1 MNGVNETNKTN
12 TSNELFTA
20 DKIEAVKQEGRSL
33 VRECI
38 KERSRFSRVF
48 ETKNGEKA
56 AVIYPKAVHFK
67 KDDAWEAI
75 DNTLVLSKDQ
85 LAYENAQGRMK
96 VRIARMPKQTDHKK
110 KMMLLNLE
118 EHQNANSALQD
129 QTEEKSGIIELAS
142 VEKDGFMISWGLKTQ
157 EEKMQEEK
165 PAMLSQMNES
175 EVAEVPV
182 EFKPNPVSIQTAE
195 EKLLKLS
202 KLSSAGYFREIL
214 PGMDIRYRL
223 ESEVMKEEI
232 ILKKK
237 EAAAETITF
246 VMKHPG
252 LSMHVLV
259 DGSVALCKMQGECEN
274 AVTENDEHLANHA
287 ESSDKNAVFFLD
299 APILFDKNGEVVKA
313 AYQIEKGQGISEI
326 TIRMDLSWLLD
337 ENRAYPITVDPT
349 VRIEKKQT
357 TIDDAFVR
365 SKDPNILILATY
377 PAETMKQILSG
388 TFGAVLF
395 SALILLP
402 AVFIGNPQILLIIT
416 TKVFVSV
423 TLIGILSAGTSW
435 NKLTASLR
443 SFHIPDIFIFT
454 LDITLKYIAVLGEI
468 CMEILTSLRLRSV
481 GQNRKKAQSFSGIL
495 GISFLKSREMAE
507 EMYAAMCC
515 RGFVGEYKTQKTSTF
530 RKQDILSLLL
540 MIGVTGIFIYFEGLW
555 K

>member
-1 MNGVNETNKTN
+1 MVGGT
-12 TSNELFTA
+12 
-20 DKIEAVKQEGRSL
+20 
-33 VRECI
+33 
-38 KERSRFSRVF
+38 
-48 ETKNGEKA
+48 
-56 AVIYPKAVHFK
+56 
-67 KDDAWEAI
+67 
-75 DNTLVLSKDQ
+75 
-85 LAYENAQGRMK
+85 
-96 VRIARMPKQTDHKK
+96 
-110 KMMLLNLE
+110 
-118 EHQNANSALQD
+118 
-129 QTEEKSGIIELAS
+129 
-142 VEKDGFMISWGLKTQ
+142 
-157 EEKMQEEK
+157 
-165 PAMLSQMNES
+165 
-175 EVAEVPV
+175 
-182 EFKPNPVSIQTAE
+182 
-195 EKLLKLS
+195 
-202 KLSSAGYFREIL
+202 
-214 PGMDIRYRL
+214 
-223 ESEVMKEEI
+223 
-232 ILKKK
+232 
-237 EAAAETITF
+237 
-246 VMKHPG
+246 
-252 LSMHVLV
+252 
-259 DGSVALCKMQGECEN
+259 
-274 AVTENDEHLANHA
+274 
-287 ESSDKNAVFFLD
+287 
-299 APILFDKNGEVVKA
+299 
-313 AYQIEKGQGISEI
+313 
-326 TIRMDLSWLLD
+326 
-337 ENRAYPITVDPT
+337 
-349 VRIEKKQT
+349 
-357 TIDDAFVR
+357 
-365 SKDPNILILATY
+365 ILILATY